1 MESTTKLDLSQFY
14 GTENYYRSCIF
25 APKMVHTDGV
35 QYFAEN
41 AGNGAF
47 WFLDI
52 VATEIF
58 PMLKTEPFLVI
69 GLRVE
74 DSSATI
80 FVENGDCK
88 NLKTR
93 KIEHTDCPDGDYKF
107 FLTDNVLML
116 SSEY

>member
-1 MESTTKLDLSQFY
+1 MTTTTLDLSQFC
-14 GTENYYRSCIF
+14 GTYNYYRSCIF
-25 APKMVHTDGV
+25 APKLVHTDGV

-52 VATEIF
+52 VATEF
-58 PMLKTEPFLVI
+58 YPLLKKDPFLSIVLQVKN
-69 GLRVE
+69 GH
-74 DSSATI
+74 ANI
-80 FVENGDCK
+80 FVEDGNCET
-88 NLKTR
+88 LETR
-93 KIEHTDCPDGDYKF
+93 TIEHTDCPDGDYHF